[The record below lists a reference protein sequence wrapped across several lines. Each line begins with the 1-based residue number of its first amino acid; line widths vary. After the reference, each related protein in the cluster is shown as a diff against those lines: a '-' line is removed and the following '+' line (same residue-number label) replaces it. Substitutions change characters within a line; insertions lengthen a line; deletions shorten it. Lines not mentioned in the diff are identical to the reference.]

1 VHPMDRRQALKLLAA
16 LGGGGLVAACKSE
29 GEGADAPVSDQ
40 QVRIGLVA
48 PQTGGYKAIGDDI
61 VRGFQLFLELNDGRL
76 GGHPVQLVVADE
88 GDTADSGKA
97 AVEGLLKQGVLALTG
112 IVSSAVMSS
121 IRDTVEQ
128 ARVPLIGSNASPSD
142 LTGVVYIWRTSY
154 VNTEPGLA
162 LGPYVARELKQNQ
175 KVGIIAPD
183 YLAGRDSVDGF
194 REGFGRTDPRLLPV
208 VWTEFVT
215 QPTRAFYRPAID
227 RLLAGKP
234 TAIYC
239 FFAGQAAVEFIKQ
252 LYAAG
257 FRGQIY
263 APGFLTEGTVL
274 EEFDRE
280 ANNVYTAMNYS
291 ADLENAANRRFAS
304 AFRKTYNAT
313 PTTYAVAS
321 YDAAQVLDS
330 ALRITGAD
338 PNPAR
343 LNQSLGK
350 IGQIDSPRGGWQLNQ
365 TRTPQQRWYL
375 RRVQKDG
382 PVLANVLISEL
393 STLG

>member
-16 LGGGGLVAACKSE
+16 LGGGGLVAACNSE
-29 GEGADAPVSDQ
+29 GEDAGAPVSDQ

-76 GGHPVQLVVADE
+76 GAHPVQLVVADE

-257 FRGQIY
+257 FRGKIY

-280 ANNVYTAMNYS
+280 ANNVYTTPPTWRTPPTGGSPRRS
-291 ADLENAANRRFAS
+291 ARPTTRRRPRTRWPPTTRRRCS
-304 AFRKTYNAT
+304 TRRCGSPVPT
-313 PTTYAVAS
+313 PTRPGSTSLWARSGRSTAR
-321 YDAAQVLDS
+321 AAAGS
-330 ALRITGAD
+330 ST
-338 PNPAR
+338 
-343 LNQSLGK
+343 
-350 IGQIDSPRGGWQLNQ
+350 
-365 TRTPQQRWYL
+365 
-375 RRVQKDG
+375 RRVRRSSAG
-382 PVLANVLISEL
+382 TCAGCRRTARSWP
-393 STLG
+393 TC